1 MKNPKF
7 KTALLGVLTLLTLG
21 LFTTGCSSD
30 DNSSEPFKQEKDTYK
45 ITVTL
50 ADVDQDRDYVSIT
63 FVGGTITGKTD
74 VWKVN
79 GVVKT
84 NEAAAS
90 LSKKDFGAGA
100 KTYVIET
107 TEPIHALTGS
117 VQIINYGADLPFNY
131 TIEKAGKVLISEKA
145 TLSGD
150 GKDFT
155 KQYTF

>member
-1 MKNPKF
+1 MKNSKF
-7 KTALLGVLTLLTLG
+7 KTALLGVLTALALG
-21 LFTTGCSSD
+21 IFTTGCSSD
-30 DNSSEPFKQEKDTYK
+30 DNSSDTPTFEKNTYK

-50 ADVDQDRDYVSIT
+50 ADVDQDRDYVHIT

-74 VWKVN
+74 VWKIN

-84 NEAAAS
+84 NEATAS

-107 TEPIHALTGS
+107 TEPVHALTGS
-117 VQIINYGADLPFNY
+117 VQIINYGADLPIDY
-131 TIEKAGKVLISEKA
+131 TIEKEGKVLISEKL

-150 GKDFT
+150 AKDFT
-155 KQYTF
+155 KHYTF